1 MQELAGRLKALDPEA
16 SETLRVISYFD
27 ALTAGHASAEVL
39 LRGASMLAGCPAG
52 LTSPA
57 LNLRVDERGRRS
69 SDPGSADSWPAL
81 PVADGATVWIERK
94 GAAHANDDMILERV
108 ALAIRILIERTG
120 AAESLHNPV
129 EIMLDATETP
139 EHRQSAAHSLHLIST
154 TRYRV
159 IAQPATATTAAA
171 GPSAVIA
178 TVAGTVRAEIRLST
192 DAVQAPRA
200 GIGIAAAPADLVRS
214 WISALTALRL
224 TSDSEPVLHADDL
237 GSLLLLAE
245 ISPAGAPENCDLQSL
260 GVVIRE
266 TPRILPMLDTLAASE
281 SLRAA
286 ASTLGFHHSTV
297 QSRAE
302 ELSGKLGFDVRTARG
317 RTRLSVALALYR
329 LETTRFD

>member
-52 LTSPA
+52 FTSPA
-57 LNLRVDERGRRS
+57 LTLRVDERGRRS
-69 SDPGSADSWPAL
+69 PEAGTPAFWPTRA
-81 PVADGATVWIERK
+81 VTGGGTVWIERD
-94 GAAHANDDMILERV
+94 GNAHANDDMILERV
-108 ALAIRILIERTG
+108 ALALGILFERTG
-120 AAESLHNPV
+120 PAESVHNPV
-129 EIMLDATETP
+129 ETLLDSTESA
-139 EHRQSAAHSLHLIST
+139 ESRQAAAHALHLVAT

-159 IAQPATATTAAA
+159 ITQPASTMNAAA
-171 GPSAVIA
+171 GPSAVIT
-178 TVAGTVRAEIRLST
+178 TVAGAVRAEIVLST
-192 DAVQAPRA
+192 DAVAAPRA
-200 GIGIAAAPADLVRS
+200 GIGIAASPSDLIRS
-214 WISALTALRL
+214 WLSALTALRL
-224 TSDSEPVLHADDL
+224 TSDHEPVLYGDDL

-286 ASTLGFHHSTV
+286 AATLGFHHSTV

-302 ELSGKLGFDVRTARG
+302 ELSAKLGFDVRTSRG
-317 RTRLSVALALYR
+317 RTRLSVALALHR
-329 LETTRFD
+329 LETARFD